1 MVDNGRRTK
10 KQVRYRLTRNGD
22 QVSSEGSHTGSSPV
36 LTTKTNKDM
45 KKLIKDFH
53 KKMVDVCYPIDPF
66 PVYMFL
72 VLALLSPVI
81 VTLLGKS

>member
-1 MVDNGRRTK
+1 
-10 KQVRYRLTRNGD
+10 
-22 QVSSEGSHTGSSPV
+22 
-36 LTTKTNKDM
+36 M

-53 KKMVDVCYPIDPF
+53 KIMVDVCNPIDPF

-72 VLALLSPVI
+72 VLGLLSPVI